1 MERGTGSAESTRIE
15 SCHVC
20 VNTSCA
26 EWGSEAVFAAL
37 EERLAGTGIPVK
49 KHICFGA
56 CWTGPNIILYPEGT
70 WYANV
75 ELGDVDEIVA
85 HIKGGDPLERRVYQ
99 ADPTLK
105 ELNISMLEAG
115 I

>member
-1 MERGTGSAESTRIE
+1 LQTETGSAESTAVQ

-26 EWGSEAVFAAL
+26 EWGSEKVYNAL
-37 EERLAGTGIPVK
+37 VERLEGTGIPVH

-56 CWTGPNIILYPEGT
+56 CWTGPNIILFPEGT

-75 ELGDVDEIVA
+75 EVADVDEIVG
-85 HIKGGDPLERRVYQ
+85 HIKGGEPLERRVYH

-105 ELNISMLEAG
+105 ELTLSMLDMG